1 MNLAEQ
7 LTNHHSPG
15 NRFSYYPLSS
25 VWTELK
31 KDTAILPMP
40 TQQGYG
46 LYIHLPFCREI
57 CTYCGCNIK
66 ISRKEEEHIHYVQA
80 LLKEFEL
87 KSKNFEK
94 DLPLLSINFG
104 GGTPNTL
111 MPGAQELL
119 WSKLKELVSSKT
131 SSGLMEADP
140 RYFTKV
146 DAQNALELKIDR
158 ICFGVQDFN
167 DDILSNVNRRQ
178 SHQDLFRARENLD
191 PTQSFGIDLLW
202 GLPKQTKESMENWR
216 DVLGKLSPDWIS
228 FYPLA
233 KVPWLESIQQAYG
246 DFTLPSR
253 ENKYLLY
260 QWGVEIFES
269 LGYKNLG
276 MGHFIKSKGP
286 LDQES
291 PIYRKVSGLFAQKI
305 SYLMG
310 LGVSSITEADHFM
323 AQNDKIIDR
332 YIHTVLTKE
341 ELPILKF
348 HEKTELEKE
357 MNHHIEEI
365 FSFHQIPKE
374 LREDLQEQV
383 PKQWIDAQTGR
394 ITPLGKHF
402 KKNIMQISENILF
415 KA

>member
-31 KDTAILPMP
+31 KDTAILPEP
-40 TQQGYG
+40 TTQGYG

-80 LLKEFEL
+80 LLKELEL
-87 KSKNFEK
+87 KRKNFEK

-111 MPGAQELL
+111 MPKAQKLL
-119 WSKLKELVSSKT
+119 WSKLKELISAQT

-146 DAQNALELKIDR
+146 DALNALELKIDR

-167 DDILSNVNRRQ
+167 PEILSNVNRRQ
-178 SHQDLFRARENLD
+178 THQDLFTAKENLD
-191 PTQSFGIDLLW
+191 AQQSFGIDLLW

-216 DVLGKLSPDWIS
+216 GVLEKLSPDWIS

-246 DFTLPSR
+246 DFTLPTR
-253 ENKYLLY
+253 VDKYLLY
-260 QWGVEIFES
+260 QWGVEIFDS

-276 MGHFIKSKGP
+276 MGHFIKTNGP

-291 PIYRKVSGLFAQKI
+291 PIYRKVSGLFPKKLN
-305 SYLMG
+305 YLMG
-310 LGVSSITEADHFM
+310 LGVSSITEADDFM

-341 ELPILKF
+341 ELPIVKF
-348 HEKTELEKE
+348 HEKTALEKE

-365 FSFHQIPKE
+365 FSFNQIPKE
-374 LREDLQEQV
+374 LLETLQKQV
-383 PKQWIDAQTGR
+383 PESWIDAQTGK
-394 ITPLGKHF
+394 ITPLGHHF
-402 KKNIMQISENILF
+402 KKNIMQISEKILF